1 MNIDLDLTAIDFSN
15 EIAYV
20 ALLFGLFIVPR
31 ILQRWGVP
39 TAITA
44 FALGAGASMGLGL
57 FQHDAT
63 IALLS
68 TLGIVSLFL
77 FAGLEV
83 SFPELRRGA
92 AVLAQ
97 HIVIRLVLI
106 AATAWAVVYTGLLE
120 WRPAIL
126 VALALMTP
134 STGFIL
140 DSLDSLSKDENGRF
154 WIRSKAI
161 AIEMVALGLMFFT
174 LKSESVGDLTRSTLV
189 LLAMIL
195 ILPLAFRV
203 FAKLVLPQAPKSDFA
218 FLVIVAAAC
227 ALVTRNLGVYYLVG
241 AFIVGV
247 VAQAF
252 RSHMPSMQSDHMLRA
267 VEALASLLVPFYFFH
282 AGIELRREDFSLEAL
297 LAGLVMVIAAVPVR
311 LVAVALHRR
320 AALKEPVKEA
330 LKVAVP
336 MLPTLVFT
344 LVIAGILRDEYA
356 IPSWLFGGLIV
367 YAFVTTIL
375 PAIVTRKP
383 PPDIA
388 LPTLIPTVVQE
399 GSDPARGLS
408 PQGTVPSRRV

>member
-1 MNIDLDLTAIDFSN
+1 MDVNLDLSSIDLTS
-15 EIAYV
+15 EIAYI
-20 ALLFGLFIVPR
+20 ALLFGLFVVPR

-44 FALGAGASMGLGL
+44 FAIGAAASLGFGL
-57 FQHDAT
+57 FHGDET
-63 IALLS
+63 ISLLA

-83 SFPELRRGA
+83 NFPDLRKGA
-92 AVLAQ
+92 AVLVQ
-97 HIVIRLVLI
+97 HLVIRILLVGGV
-106 AATAWAVVYTGLLE
+106 AWVIVRMVSFD

-126 VALALMTP
+126 VSLALLTP

-140 DSLDSLSKDENGRF
+140 DSLDSLAQNEKDRF

-161 AIEMVALGLMFFT
+161 AVEMVALAAMFFT
-174 LKSESVGDLTRSTLV
+174 LKSESVEDLGLSTLA

-195 ILPLAFRV
+195 ILPLMFRAFARV
-203 FAKLVLPQAPKSDFA
+203 VLPHAPKSDFA

-227 ALVTRNLGVYYLVG
+227 ALITRNLGVYYLVG

-247 VAQAF
+247 VAQNF
-252 RSHMPSMQSDHMLRA
+252 RAHMPSMQSDHMLRA

-282 AGIELRREDFSLEAL
+282 AGIELTRDDFSIEAL
-297 LAGLVMVIAAVPVR
+297 VAGLVMVVCAVPVR
-311 LVAVALHRR
+311 LLTVALHRR
-320 AALKEPVKEA
+320 LALKEPLRST

-344 LVIAGILRDEYA
+344 LVIAGILRDEYD

-367 YAFVTTIL
+367 YAFVTTIM
-375 PAIVTRKP
+375 PALFTHKP
-383 PPDIA
+383 PPDFT
-388 LPTLIPTVVQE
+388 LPTVLPTVMPEMQAE
-399 GSDPARGLS
+399 DERQA
-408 PQGTVPSRRV
+408 

>member
-1 MNIDLDLTAIDFSN
+1 MDFNVDFSSIDFSS
-15 EIAYV
+15 EIAYI

-31 ILQRWGVP
+31 ILQQWGIP
-39 TAITA
+39 TAISA
-44 FALGAGASMGLGL
+44 FALGAGVSMGLGL
-57 FQHDAT
+57 FRGDET
-63 IALLS
+63 VSLLS

-83 SFPELRRGA
+83 SFQDLRRGA

-97 HIVIRLVLI
+97 HVVIRVVMVGG
-106 AATAWAVVYTGLLE
+106 TAWAIVHFGILG

-140 DSLDSLSKDENGRF
+140 DSLDSLAKDENDRF

-161 AIEMVALGLMFFT
+161 AIEMVALALMFFT
-174 LKSESVGDLTRSTLV
+174 LKSESMADLGLSTLV
-189 LLAMIL
+189 LVAMIL
-195 ILPLAFRV
+195 VLPLAFRA
-203 FAKLVLPQAPKSDFA
+203 FAKIVLPKAPKSDFA

-227 ALVTRNLGVYYLVG
+227 ALITRNLGVYYLVG

-247 VAQAF
+247 VAQSF

-267 VEALASLLVPFYFFH
+267 VEGLASLLVPFYFFH
-282 AGIELRREDFSLEAL
+282 AGIELQREDFSVDAL
-297 LAGLVMVIAAVPVR
+297 LAGLAMVACAVPVR

-320 AALKEPVKEA
+320 LALREPVGQA

-344 LVIAGILRDEYA
+344 LVIAGILRDEYD

-375 PAIVTRKP
+375 PAIFTRAP
-383 PPDIA
+383 PPDIT
-388 LPTLIPTVVQE
+388 LPMLIPAAQ
-399 GSDPARGLS
+399 PAAG
-408 PQGTVPSRRV
+408 PEDKKP

>member
-1 MNIDLDLTAIDFSN
+1 MDLNLDLSTIDFSS

-31 ILQRWGVP
+31 ILQRWGIP

-44 FALGAGASMGLGL
+44 FVLGAIASVGLGL
-57 FQHDAT
+57 FRGDDT

-83 SFPELRRGA
+83 SFPDLRKGA
-92 AVLAQ
+92 AILVQ
-97 HIVIRLVLI
+97 HIVIRVLLVGG
-106 AATAWAVVYTGLLE
+106 TAWAIVYLGFLD

-140 DSLDSLSKDENGRF
+140 DALDSLAKDENDRF

-161 AIEMVALGLMFFT
+161 AIEMVALALMFFT
-174 LKSESVGDLTRSTLV
+174 LKSDSVVDLGLSTLV
-189 LLAMIL
+189 LAVMIL
-195 ILPLAFRV
+195 ILPLAFRA
-203 FAKLVLPQAPKSDFA
+203 FARVVLPYAPKSDFA
-218 FLVIVAAAC
+218 FLIIVAVAC

-247 VAQAF
+247 VAQSF
-252 RSHMPSMQSDHMLRA
+252 RAHMPSMQSDHMLRA

-282 AGIELRREDFSLEAL
+282 AGIELQREDFTLEAL
-297 LAGLVMVIAAVPVR
+297 LAGLVMTFCAVPVR
-311 LVAVALHRR
+311 LLTVALHRR
-320 AALKEPVKEA
+320 LVLKEPVKQS

-344 LVIAGILRDEYA
+344 LVIAGILRDQYD

-375 PAIVTRKP
+375 PALVTRAP
-383 PPDIA
+383 PPDFT
-388 LPTLIPTVVQE
+388 LPTLLPTVAQP
-399 GSDPARGLS
+399 PAVEDK
-408 PQGTVPSRRV
+408 Q

>member
-1 MNIDLDLTAIDFSN
+1 MDLNLDFSSIDFSS

-31 ILQRWGVP
+31 ILQQWGIP

-44 FALGAGASMGLGL
+44 FALGAAVSMGFGL
-57 FQHDAT
+57 FRGDET
-63 IALLS
+63 VSLLS
-68 TLGIVSLFL
+68 TLGIVALFL

-83 SFPELRRGA
+83 SFPDLRRGA
-92 AVLAQ
+92 AVLLQ
-97 HIVIRLVLI
+97 HIAIRLLMVGGS
-106 AATAWAVVYTGLLE
+106 AWAIVYAGLLE

-140 DSLDSLSKDENGRF
+140 DSLDSLAKDENDRF

-161 AIEMVALGLMFFT
+161 AIEMVALALMFFT
-174 LKSESVGDLTRSTLV
+174 LKSESVTDLAVSTLV
-189 LLAMIL
+189 LALMIL
-195 ILPLAFRV
+195 LLPLAFRA
-203 FAKLVLPQAPKSDFA
+203 FARVVLPKAPKADFA

-247 VAQAF
+247 VAQSF

-267 VEALASLLVPFYFFH
+267 VEGLASLLVPFYFFH
-282 AGIELRREDFSLEAL
+282 AGIELHREDFSLTAL
-297 LAGLVMVIAAVPVR
+297 LAGLAMVLCAVPVR
-311 LVAVALHRR
+311 LLTVMAHRR
-320 AALKEPVKEA
+320 LALKEPVRET

-344 LVIAGILRDEYA
+344 LVIAGILRDRYD

-367 YAFVTTIL
+367 YAFVTTVL
-375 PAIVTRKP
+375 PALFTRTA
-383 PPDIA
+383 PPDITLPA
-388 LPTLIPTVVQE
+388 LLPTVVQE
-399 GSDPARGLS
+399 AAAE
-408 PQGTVPSRRV
+408 RRD

>member
-1 MNIDLDLTAIDFSN
+1 MDFDLDLTTIDFTS
-15 EIAYV
+15 EIGYV
-20 ALLFGLFIVPR
+20 VLLFGLFIVPR
-31 ILQRWGVP
+31 ILQRWGIP

-44 FALGAGASMGLGL
+44 FAIGAGMGMGLGV
-57 FQHDAT
+57 FHEDET

-83 SFPELRRGA
+83 KFRELRRGA
-92 AVLAQ
+92 RVLVQ
-97 HIVIRLVLI
+97 HIAMRVALVGGAAWVIVSL
-106 AATAWAVVYTGLLE
+106 GLLD

-140 DSLDSLSKDENGRF
+140 DSLDSLAKDENDRF

-161 AIEMVALGLMFFT
+161 AVEMVALALMFFT
-174 LKSESVGDLTRSTLV
+174 LKSETVTGLATSTAALV
-189 LLAMIL
+189 LMIL
-195 ILPLAFRV
+195 ILPLAFRAFGRV
-203 FAKLVLPQAPKSDFA
+203 VLPHAPKSDFA

-227 ALVTRNLGVYYLVG
+227 ALITRNLGVYYLVG

-247 VAQAF
+247 VAQSF
-252 RSHMPSMQSDHMLRA
+252 RAQMPSMKTEQMLRA

-282 AGIELRREDFSLEAL
+282 AGLELKREDFSLEAL
-297 LAGLVMVIAAVPVR
+297 LAGVVMAACTVPVR
-311 LVAVALHRR
+311 LLTVSLHRHF
-320 AALKEPVKEA
+320 ALKEPVKQS

-344 LVIAGILRDEYA
+344 LVIAGILRDEYD

-367 YAFVTTIL
+367 YAFITTIL
-375 PAIVTRKP
+375 PAVVTRAP
-383 PPDIA
+383 PPDFT
-388 LPTLIPTVVQE
+388 LPVLFPPLPQPDGNGNRQPE
-399 GSDPARGLS
+399 KSDTA
-408 PQGTVPSRRV
+408 

>member
-1 MNIDLDLTAIDFSN
+1 MNVNLDLTAIDFSN

-39 TAITA
+39 TAVTA
-44 FALGAGASMGLGL
+44 FALGVGASMGLGL
-57 FQHDAT
+57 FRHDAT

-83 SFPELRRGA
+83 SFPELRKGA
-92 AVLAQ
+92 AVLVQ
-97 HIVIRLVLI
+97 HILIRLVLI
-106 AATAWAVVYTGLLE
+106 AATAWAIVYAGLLD

-140 DSLDSLSKDENGRF
+140 DSLDSLSKDANGRF

-161 AIEMVALGLMFFT
+161 AIEMVALALMFFT

-189 LLAMIL
+189 LLVMIL
-195 ILPLAFRV
+195 VLPLAFRA
-203 FAKLVLPQAPKSDFA
+203 FAKVVLPQAPKSDFA

-227 ALVTRNLGVYYLVG
+227 ALITRNLGVYYLVG

-297 LAGLVMVIAAVPVR
+297 AAGLAMVAFVVPVR
-311 LVAVALHRR
+311 LVAVSLHRR
-320 AALKEPVKEA
+320 LALKEPVRQA

-344 LVIAGILRDEYA
+344 LVIAGLLRDEYD

-367 YAFVTTIL
+367 YAFVTTIV

-383 PPDIA
+383 PPDIV
-388 LPTLIPTVVQE
+388 LPSLMPTVREE
-399 GSDPARGLS
+399 GSDPAQGLS
-408 PQGTVPSRRV
+408 PQGTVPSHRV